1 MSTIKDKVNH
11 LNAEILKGN
20 ILGVFEELYAENV
33 VMQENSEAQRIGKTV
48 NREYE
53 EAFVNSIEEFHGAEI
68 RSVNVNEEAGTSS
81 VESFMDFTL
90 KGYGRV
96 TRSQVAVQKWENGK
110 IVFERFY
117 YSNN

>member
-1 MSTIKDKVNH
+1 MNTLKAKVDY
-11 LNAEILKGN
+11 LNGEILKGN
-20 ILGVFEELYAENV
+20 ILGVFEELYADTI
-33 VMQENSEAQRIGKTV
+33 VMQENNEAQRIGKDV

-53 EAFVNSIEEFHGAEI
+53 TNFVNSIEEFHDAEI
-68 RSVNVNEEAGTSS
+68 KSVAVNEETGTAM
-81 VESFMDFTL
+81 VESFMDVTL

-96 TRSQVAVQKWENGK
+96 ARTQVAVQKWEDGK

>member
-1 MSTIKDKVNH
+1 MTTIKEKVNY

-20 ILGVFEELYAENV
+20 ILGVFEELYDDSV
-33 VMQENSEAQRIGKTV
+33 VMQENNEAQRIGKAI

-53 EAFVNSIEEFHGAEI
+53 TNFVNSIEEFHGAEI
-68 RSVNVNEEAGTSS
+68 KSVNINEENGTSA

-96 TRSQVAVQKWENGK
+96 SRTQVAVQKWENGK
-110 IVFERFY
+110 IVSERFY

>member
-1 MSTIKDKVNH
+1 MTTIKEKVNY

-20 ILGVFEELYAENV
+20 ILGAFEELYDDNIT
-33 VMQENSEAQRIGKTV
+33 MQENNETPRVGKDA

-53 EAFVNSIEEFHGAEI
+53 TNFVNSIEEFHGAEI
-68 RSVNVNEEAGTSS
+68 LSVNVNEENGTAA
-81 VESFMDFTL
+81 VESFMDVTL

-96 TRSQVAVQKWENGK
+96 ARTQVAVQKWENGK
-110 IVFERFY
+110 IISERFY

>member
-1 MSTIKDKVNH
+1 MNTLKEKVDY

-20 ILGVFEELYAENV
+20 ILGVFEELYADNV
-33 VMQENSEAQRIGKTV
+33 VMQENNEAQRIGKDV

-53 EAFVNSIEEFHGAEI
+53 QNFVSAIEEFHGAE
-68 RSVNVNEEAGTSS
+68 VKAVAVNEETGTAMI
-81 VESFMDFTL
+81 ESHMDVTL

-96 TRSQVAVQKWENGK
+96 ARTQVAVQKWENGK